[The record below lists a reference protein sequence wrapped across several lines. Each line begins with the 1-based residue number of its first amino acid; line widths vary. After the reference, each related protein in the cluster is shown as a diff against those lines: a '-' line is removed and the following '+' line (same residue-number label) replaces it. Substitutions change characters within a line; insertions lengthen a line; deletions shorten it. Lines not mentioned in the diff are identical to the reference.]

1 MLLLQTVTM
10 CKFQPSLMWLNDV
23 EKEPIIKDK
32 KDFSPQIVL
41 KNQFQDKY
49 SLNCVRG
56 IFSR

>member
-23 EKEPIIKDK
+23 EKEPIKKDK